1 MSSSILNHAYENKNI
16 IKELFDF
23 VNVEDEE
30 SYYSHHQDYETH
42 HSNLNRFN
50 DLTQYLE
57 NQNYSYEMSSKL
69 SENNRSIRRRR

>member
-30 SYYSHHQDYETH
+30 SYYSHHQDYETY

-69 SENNRSIRRRR
+69 SEKQPLN